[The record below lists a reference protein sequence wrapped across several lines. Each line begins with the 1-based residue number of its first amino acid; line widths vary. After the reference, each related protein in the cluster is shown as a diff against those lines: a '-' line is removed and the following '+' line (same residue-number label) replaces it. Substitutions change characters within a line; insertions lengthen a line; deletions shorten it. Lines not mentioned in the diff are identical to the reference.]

1 MNERELARIVR
12 VALDESADRLPYRTT
27 HRLAAARAAA
37 LAQARVETVPRT
49 AHEVVRVAHRP
60 AAALAG
66 GGPVPRLVWRI
77 AAVVVPIAVVAAG
90 LFGISALETQQRA
103 EDLAE
108 LDAAMIAD
116 EVPISAYADR
126 GFGVYLRNV
135 SSHSRGQEE

>member
-37 LAQARVETVPRT
+37 LARARVETAPRV
-49 AHEVVRVAHRP
+49 AHEVVRSGHRST
-60 AAALAG
+60 ATLAG
-66 GGPVPRLVWRI
+66 GPAPRLVWRI

-90 LFGISALETQQRA
+90 LFGISLLDTHQRA
-103 EDLAE
+103 DDLAE
-108 LDAAMIAD
+108 LDAAMITD

-135 SSHSRGQEE
+135 SSHSQGQEE